1 MIRQI
6 INRTTD
12 TRATVTTD
20 KHGREAETPS
30 SIPAAGWRD
39 IGCRVWNRFND
50 AHIYLFAAG
59 AAFFG
64 LLAFVPAL
72 AAMIAI
78 YGAVFDPT
86 TAVKQAASLSGFL
99 PAETQSLLQDQL
111 TRLTSEP
118 SSKLSLAAALSFA
131 FSLWSASSATKA
143 VMDGLNV
150 VYDEN
155 EKRSFLLYNATALF
169 LTIAGLLTAVTLLAV
184 TVILPPLMSVL
195 LLGNAL
201 VWLLSYAVLVVTLWA
216 CVSALYRYAPSREE
230 AKWRW
235 LTPGAVVAVMGIVGF
250 SIAFSWFAR
259 TFSTYSAYGSISA
272 VIGFMT
278 WSWICMLILL
288 VGAQL
293 NAEAE
298 HQTRPDSTT
307 GRPLPLGERGAVMAD
322 TVGEHTQ

>member
-1 MIRQI
+1 MGEPTDASHSAD
-6 INRTTD
+6 NR
-12 TRATVTTD
+12 
-20 KHGREAETPS
+20 GREADSPP
-30 SIPAAGWRD
+30 SIPPAGWRD
-39 IGCRVWNRFND
+39 VGWRMWARFND
-50 AHIYLFAAG
+50 AHLYLFAAG

-72 AAMIAI
+72 ATIIAI
-78 YGAVFDPT
+78 YGAIFDPA
-86 TAVKQAASLSGFL
+86 TAVKQAASVSGFL
-99 PAETQSLLQDQL
+99 PAETQSLLHDQL

-118 SSKLSLAAALSFA
+118 SSKLGLAAAFSFL

-150 VYDEN
+150 VYREN
-155 EKRSFLLYNATALF
+155 EKRSLLAYNATALL
-169 LTIAGLLTAVTLLAV
+169 LTAAGLLAIA
-184 TVILPPLMSVL
+184 I
-195 LLGNAL
+195 LLGITLVLPLVISDLLPGTGGTL
-201 VWLLSYAVLVVTLWA
+201 VWLISYAVLIATLWS

-235 LTPGAVVAVMGIVGF
+235 LAPGAIAAVIMILGF

-278 WSWICMLILL
+278 WAWVCMLILL

-298 HQTRPDSTT
+298 HQTRKDSTT
-307 GRPLPLGERGAVMAD
+307 GPPLPLGERGAVMAD
-322 TVGEHTQ
+322 TVGKSVP